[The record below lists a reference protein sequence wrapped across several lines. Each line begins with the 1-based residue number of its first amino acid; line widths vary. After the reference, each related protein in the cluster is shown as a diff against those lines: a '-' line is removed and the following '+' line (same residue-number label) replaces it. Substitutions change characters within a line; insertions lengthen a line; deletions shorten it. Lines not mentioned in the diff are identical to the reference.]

1 VRNCSLSS
9 QPPSRGLKYCVPLEP
24 YRCSVASMPLLDEG
38 RFLTELNKARALR
51 GGPKPLSSLTRAQLF
66 ELNKESGSVWVNM
79 KRCTLPQEHAS
90 GNSHERDSLSAQR
103 RCDVAAGEESQQ
115 QQEQAAQLQTAQLQ
129 LSRAQTRRRRTA
141 GLAKSFA
148 ASCARRTASASS
160 APRCV
165 FALRAMPCP
174 LTPSL

>member
-1 VRNCSLSS
+1 VGQHEALYA
-9 QPPSRGLKYCVPLEP
+9 PSG
-24 YRCSVASMPLLDEG
+24 
-38 RFLTELNKARALR
+38 
-51 GGPKPLSSLTRAQLF
+51 
-66 ELNKESGSVWVNM
+66 
-79 KRCTLPQEHAS
+79 HAS

-165 FALRAMPCP
+165 FGLRARLMPCP
-174 LTPSL
+174 LMPSLSQLSGKQIARFLASYSTLQRAHMETLKRASKKGKSGAAGGGAVGGGGAGGPPPAAGKKKAGRTAA